1 MREFKSTE
9 EILDFAIGEE
19 QSAADFYTNLAAQVK
34 SPSVRKMFLE
44 FSEEELQHK
53 NKLENIKMGSLEYLP
68 IENVADLGLGEIL
81 VDVAPT
87 SGMDYQDAL
96 ILAMKKEKAAYQ
108 MYTLLAGVASD
119 PAIRGLL
126 TGLANQEANHKLR
139 FEIEYD
145 EHVLTED

>member
-1 MREFKSTE
+1 MREFSSTE

-19 QSAADFYTNLAAQVK
+19 QSAADFYTALAQQV
-34 SPSVRKMFLE
+34 SNPSVRKMFLE

-53 NKLENIKMGSLEYLP
+53 DKLENIKMGNLEYLP
-68 IENVADLGLGEIL
+68 KEKVVNLGLEDVL

-87 SGMDYQDAL
+87 NNMDYQDAL

-108 MYTLLAGVASD
+108 MYTRLAAVASD
-119 PAIRGLL
+119 PDIANLL
-126 TGLANQEANHKLR
+126 RGLANQEANHKLR

>member
-19 QSAADFYTNLAAQVK
+19 QSAADFYTDLADQVNNPAI
-34 SPSVRKMFLE
+34 SKMFLE

-68 IENVADLGLGEIL
+68 TAAVVDLGLGEIL

-87 SGMDYQDAL
+87 RGMDYQDAL

-119 PAIRGLL
+119 PAVRDLL
-126 TGLANQEANHKLR
+126 VGLANQEANHKLR

-145 EHVLTED
+145 DHVLKED

>member
-1 MREFKSTE
+1 MKQFKSTE

-19 QSAADFYTNLAAQVK
+19 QSASDFYTALAQQVS
-34 SPSVRKMFLE
+34 SPSVRRMFME

-53 NKLENIKMGSLEYLP
+53 SKLENIRMGSVEYLP
-68 IENVADLGLGEIL
+68 RDQVVNLGLEEVL

-87 SGMDYQDAL
+87 SNMDYQDAL

-108 MYTLLAGVASD
+108 MYMRLATVASD
-119 PAIRGLL
+119 PRISDLLRGL
-126 TGLANQEANHKLR
+126 ASQEANHRLR

>member
-1 MREFKSTE
+1 MREFKSTD
-9 EILDFAIGEE
+9 EILDFAIAEE
-19 QSAADFYTNLAAQVK
+19 QSAADFYTNLANQVT
-34 SPSVRKMFLE
+34 SPSIQKMFLE

-53 NKLENIKMGSLEYLP
+53 NKLENLKMGSLEYLP
-68 IENVADLGLGEIL
+68 TAAVIDLGLGEIL

-108 MYTLLAGVASD
+108 MYTRLSGIASD
-119 PAIRGLL
+119 PAVRDVL

>member
-1 MREFKSTE
+1 MREFKSTD

-19 QSAADFYTNLAAQVK
+19 QSAADFYTNLANQVT
-34 SPSVRKMFLE
+34 SPSIQKMFLE

-53 NKLENIKMGSLEYLP
+53 NKLENLKMGSLEYLP
-68 IENVADLGLGEIL
+68 TAAVIDLGLGEIL

-108 MYTLLAGVASD
+108 MYIRLAGIASD
-119 PAIRGLL
+119 PAVRDVL

>member
-19 QSAADFYTNLAAQVK
+19 QSAADFYTNLAEQVT
-34 SPSVRKMFLE
+34 SSSIRKMFLE

-68 IENVADLGLGEIL
+68 TAAVVDLGLGEVL

-87 SGMDYQDAL
+87 IGMNYQDAL

-108 MYTLLAGVASD
+108 MYTRLAGVASD
-119 PAIRGLL
+119 PAVKDLL
-126 TGLANQEANHKLR
+126 KGLANQEANHKLR

>member
-1 MREFKSTE
+1 MREFKSTK

-19 QSAADFYTNLAAQVK
+19 QSAADFYTNLAEQVN
-34 SPSVRKMFLE
+34 SSSIRKMFLE

-53 NKLENIKMGSLEYLP
+53 NKLENIKMGSIEYLP
-68 IENVADLGLGEIL
+68 TEDALDLGLEEIL
-81 VDVAPT
+81 VDIAPT

-96 ILAMKKEKAAYQ
+96 ILAMKKEKAAYM
-108 MYTLLAGVASD
+108 MYTRLAGVASD
-119 PAIRGLL
+119 PAIRDLL
-126 TGLANQEANHKLR
+126 MGLANQEANHKLR

>member
-1 MREFKSTE
+1 MREFSSTE

-19 QSAADFYTNLAAQVK
+19 QSASDFYTRLAQQVS
-34 SPSVRKMFLE
+34 SPSVRNMFME

-53 NKLENIKMGSLEYLP
+53 SKLENIRMGSVEYLP
-68 IENVADLGLGEIL
+68 QDKVVNLGLEEVL

-87 SGMDYQDAL
+87 DNMDYQDAL
-96 ILAMKKEKAAYQ
+96 ILAMKKEKAAYM
-108 MYTLLAGVASD
+108 MYMRLATVASD
-119 PAIRGLL
+119 PQLKDLL
-126 TGLANQEANHKLR
+126 KGLASQEANHRLR

>member
-1 MREFKSTE
+1 MKEFESTK

-19 QSAADFYTNLAAQVK
+19 QSAADFYARLAEQV
-34 SPSVRKMFLE
+34 SNPSIRKMFME
-44 FSEEELQHK
+44 FSDEELQHRS
-53 NKLENIKMGSLEYLP
+53 KLENIRMGSLEYLP
-68 IENVADLGLGEIL
+68 QEEVVSLGLEEVL

-87 SGMDYQDAL
+87 DGMDYQDAL

-108 MYTLLAGVASD
+108 MYTRLASAASD
-119 PAIRGLL
+119 PQVREVLK
-126 TGLANQEANHKLR
+126 GLASQEANHRLR

>member
-1 MREFKSTE
+1 MREFSSTE

-19 QSAADFYTNLAAQVK
+19 QSASDFYTRLAQQVS
-34 SPSVRKMFLE
+34 SPSVRKMFME

-53 NKLENIKMGSLEYLP
+53 SKLENIRMGSVEYLP
-68 IENVADLGLGEIL
+68 QDKVVNLGLEEVL

-87 SGMDYQDAL
+87 DNMDYQDAL
-96 ILAMKKEKAAYQ
+96 ILAMKKEKAAYM
-108 MYTLLAGVASD
+108 MYMRLATVAADPQLKDLLK
-119 PAIRGLL
+119 
-126 TGLANQEANHKLR
+126 GLASQEANHRLR

>member
-19 QSAADFYTNLAAQVK
+19 QSAADFYTNLADQVK
-34 SPSVRKMFLE
+34 SPSIRKMFME

-53 NKLENIKMGSLEYLP
+53 NKLENIKMGSLEFLP
-68 IENVADLGLGEIL
+68 TAAAVNLGLGEIL

-87 SGMDYQDAL
+87 GGMDYQDAL
-96 ILAMKKEKAAYQ
+96 ILAMKKEKAAYH
-108 MYTLLAGVASD
+108 MYTRLAGVASD
-119 PAIRGLL
+119 PVIRDLL

>member
-1 MREFKSTE
+1 MREFSSTE

-19 QSAADFYTNLAAQVK
+19 QSASDFYTRLAQQVS
-34 SPSVRKMFLE
+34 SPSVRKMFME

-53 NKLENIKMGSLEYLP
+53 SKLENIRMGSVEYLP
-68 IENVADLGLGEIL
+68 QDKVVNLGLEEVL

-87 SGMDYQDAL
+87 DNMDYQDAL
-96 ILAMKKEKAAYQ
+96 ILAMKKEKAAYM
-108 MYTLLAGVASD
+108 MYMRLAAVASD
-119 PAIRGLL
+119 PQLQDLL
-126 TGLANQEANHKLR
+126 KGLASQEANHRLR

>member
-19 QSAADFYTNLAAQVK
+19 QSAADFYTNMAEQVN
-34 SPSVRKMFLE
+34 STSIRKMFLE

-53 NKLENIKMGSLEYLP
+53 NKLENLKMGSLEYLP
-68 IENVADLGLGEIL
+68 TAAVVDLGLGDIL
-81 VDVAPT
+81 VDIAPT
-87 SGMDYQDAL
+87 SGIDYQDAL

-108 MYTLLAGVASD
+108 MYTRLAGAASD
-119 PAIRGLL
+119 PAVRDLL

-145 EHVLTED
+145 EHVLKED

>member
-19 QSAADFYTNLAAQVK
+19 QSAADFYTNLAEQVN
-34 SPSVRKMFLE
+34 SSSIRKMFLE

-53 NKLENIKMGSLEYLP
+53 NKLENIKMGSIEYLP
-68 IENVADLGLGEIL
+68 TEDVVDLGLGEIL

-96 ILAMKKEKAAYQ
+96 ILAMKKEKAAYM
-108 MYTLLAGVASD
+108 MYTRLAGVASD
-119 PAIRGLL
+119 PVIRDLL
-126 TGLANQEANHKLR
+126 MGLANQEANHKLR

>member
-1 MREFKSTE
+1 MKQFSSTE

-19 QSAADFYTNLAAQVK
+19 QSASDFYTRLAQQVS
-34 SPSVRKMFLE
+34 SPSVRRMFME

-53 NKLENIKMGSLEYLP
+53 SKLENIRMGSVEYLP
-68 IENVADLGLGEIL
+68 QEKVVDLGLEEVL

-87 SGMDYQDAL
+87 DNMDYQDAL
-96 ILAMKKEKAAYQ
+96 ILAMKKEKAAYR
-108 MYTLLAGVASD
+108 MYMRLATVASD
-119 PAIRGLL
+119 PGIRDLL
-126 TGLANQEANHKLR
+126 KGLASQEANHRLR

>member
-19 QSAADFYTNLAAQVK
+19 QSAADFYTNLADQVK
-34 SPSVRKMFLE
+34 SPSIRKMFME

-68 IENVADLGLGEIL
+68 TAAVVDLGLGEIL

-108 MYTLLAGVASD
+108 MYTRLAGVASD
-119 PAIRGLL
+119 PIVRDLL
-126 TGLANQEANHKLR
+126 IGLANQEANHKLR

>member
-1 MREFKSTE
+1 MKEFSSTE

-19 QSAADFYTNLAAQVK
+19 QSAADFYTHLASQVNN
-34 SPSVRKMFLE
+34 PSVRKMFME

-53 NKLENIKMGSLEYLP
+53 SKLENIKMGSVEYLP
-68 IENVADLGLGEIL
+68 TSDVVNLGLEEVL
-81 VDVAPT
+81 VDVMPT
-87 SGMDYQDAL
+87 DDLDYQDAL

-108 MYTLLAGVASD
+108 MYTRLASVASE
-119 PAIRGLL
+119 PEIKQLL
-126 TGLANQEANHKLR
+126 MGLANQEANHKLR

>member
-1 MREFKSTE
+1 MKQFKSTE

-19 QSAADFYTNLAAQVK
+19 QSASDFYTSLAQQVS
-34 SPSVRKMFLE
+34 SPSVRKMFME

-53 NKLENIKMGSLEYLP
+53 SKLENIRMGSVEYLP
-68 IENVADLGLGEIL
+68 GDQVVNLGLEEVL

-87 SGMDYQDAL
+87 KNMDYQDAL

-108 MYTLLAGVASD
+108 MYMRLATVASD
-119 PAIRGLL
+119 PQISDLLRGL
-126 TGLANQEANHKLR
+126 ASQEANHRLR

>member
-1 MREFKSTE
+1 MREFNSTE
-9 EILDFAIGEE
+9 EILDFAIDEE
-19 QSAADFYTNLAAQVK
+19 QSAADFYTNLADQVNNPAI
-34 SPSVRKMFLE
+34 SKMFLE

-53 NKLENIKMGSLEYLP
+53 NKLENIKMGSLEFLP
-68 IENVADLGLGEIL
+68 TAAVVDLGLGEIL

-87 SGMDYQDAL
+87 GGMDYQDAL

-119 PAIRGLL
+119 PAVRDLL
-126 TGLANQEANHKLR
+126 KGLANQEANHKLR

-145 EHVLTED
+145 DHVLKED